1 MNNTKTLAAIA
12 AIFIAATL
20 VVGGTFAAITGTQSA
35 LAYQKKKGGDEK
47 NGNTVT
53 IQKCKQDETASGF
66 DNTGEQEC
74 GNTICTHPGTNA
86 SCVSENEGAA
96 ATTSSSSSSSSQ
108 EPLALCQFI
117 FTQDAGGG
125 SGNTGNT
132 QTGTCTITITGPLTA
147 ARTLSAGTEIPTSAV
162 SLMSSGSACNGAS
175 GLLNTPAGKFAVCV
189 NTSV

>member
-74 GNTICTHPGTNA
+74 GNTICTHPGDNA
-86 SCVSENEGAA
+86 SCVSESEGAA
-96 ATTSSSSSSSSQ
+96 AAAGSTSTSSSTSGIPRVS
-108 EPLALCQFI
+108 PLACSNI
-117 FTQDAGGG
+117 IINPVPG
-125 SGNTGNT
+125 STNT
-132 QTGTCTITITGPLTA
+132 QTVTCTITGPINIPP
-147 ARTLSAGTEIPTSAV
+147 GTAV
-162 SLMSSGSACNGAS
+162 SPTAVTMRSSDAACNNGAS
-175 GLLNTPAGKFAVCV
+175 GTLHAPDGTTFDVCV
-189 NTSV
+189 STRA